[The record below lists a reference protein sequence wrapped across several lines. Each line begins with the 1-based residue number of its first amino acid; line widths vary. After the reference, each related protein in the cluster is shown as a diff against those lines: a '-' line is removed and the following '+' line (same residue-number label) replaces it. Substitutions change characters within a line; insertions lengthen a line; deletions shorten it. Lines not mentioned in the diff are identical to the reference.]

1 MKAPII
7 VLSAWLLFA
16 GTHLLLG
23 LPLRARL
30 VRKLGEQR
38 FVALFSAIATVTMG
52 LLAAAVAR
60 FGGEG
65 PVGFALAQFPSA
77 RALVGIIAFLG
88 ITLAIAGMMN
98 YMRSPMALF
107 RTQMHPPSG
116 IERVTRHAFFMGLA
130 VFAIAHAVLAPT
142 LAVAIYFAGFAALAG
157 GGALWQD
164 RKLIGRYGDWY
175 VSYMRATSV
184 LPFVALLQRRQA
196 FVADDRIGRR
206 LLVSAAI
213 ALLLLA
219 THRWWSAFN
228 GATFASVMAVGGAC
242 VSARRWWHSRARRIE
257 GLQKGSE
264 NTTNSSANVL

>member
-1 MKAPII
+1 MKAPLI
-7 VLSAWLLFA
+7 VLSTWLLFA

-38 FVALFSAIATVTMG
+38 FVALFSAIAATTMG

-60 FGGEG
+60 FGDEG
-65 PVGFALAQFPSA
+65 PAGFALAQVPAA
-77 RALVGIIAFLG
+77 RMLLGAVAFLG
-88 ITLAIAGMMN
+88 MTLAIAGLMN

-107 RTQMHPPSG
+107 RTQVHPPSG

-130 VFAIAHAVLAPT
+130 VFAIAHVVLAPT
-142 LAVAIYFAGFAALAG
+142 LALAIYFAGFAALAG

-164 RKLIGRYGDWY
+164 RKLIGRYGETY
-175 VSYMRATSV
+175 VSYMRATSA
-184 LPFVALLQRRQA
+184 LPFVAVLQRRQSFIA
-196 FVADDRIGRR
+196 DDDRIGRR
-206 LLVSAAI
+206 LLVSVAI

-228 GATFASVMAVGGAC
+228 GATFAGVMAVGGAW
-242 VSARRWWHSRARRIE
+242 VSARRWWHSRAGR
-257 GLQKGSE
+257 
-264 NTTNSSANVL
+264 SAAASA